1 MRHAHQRSVPGH
13 WDAVLMLLPPDH
25 LAGQKRLTNIAVC
38 RLKKAGH
45 RFEIAAY
52 QNKVRDWRN
61 GM

>member
-1 MRHAHQRSVPGH
+1 MHIS
-13 WDAVLMLLPPDH
+13 H
-25 LAGQKRLTNIAVC
+25 LHTTWIDRFNACIFAGQKRLTNIAVC